1 MIFGNGDK
9 ERLFLLEQLCFGED
23 WTRDTFFRELESP
36 LSCCEVSRS
45 GGEICAFA
53 LGKLAA
59 DEAELY
65 QICVHPDLRRRG
77 IAAELLM
84 RFLGSMKAR
93 GAAVCFLE
101 VRSRN
106 APAIALYKSCGFE
119 QISVRK
125 NYYGDDDAVI
135 MRKNITD

>member
-1 MIFGNGDK
+1 MIFGNDDK
-9 ERLFLLEQLCFGED
+9 AALFGLEQLCFGDD
-23 WTRDTFFRELESP
+23 WTQETFFKELESP
-36 LSCCEVSRS
+36 LSCCEVSRND
-45 GGEICAFA
+45 GRICAFA

-77 IAAELLM
+77 IAAELLA
-84 RFLGSMKAR
+84 RFLESMKAR

-106 APAIALYKSCGFE
+106 APAIALYNSCGFDR
-119 QISVRK
+119 ISVRK
-125 NYYGDDDAVI
+125 NYYNDDDAVI

>member
-1 MIFGNGDK
+1 MILKNDEK
-9 ERLFLLEQLCFGED
+9 QRLLALERLCFGTE
-23 WTRDTFFRELESP
+23 WTDDTFFRELENP
-36 LSCCEVSRS
+36 LTVCEVSRS

-65 QICVHPDLRRRG
+65 RICVHTDMRRRG
-77 IAAELLM
+77 IAAELLG
-84 RFLGSMKAR
+84 RFLGSMKSR

-106 APAIALYKSCGFE
+106 SPAIALYKSHGFE
-119 QISVRK
+119 QIAVRK
-125 NYYGDDDAVI
+125 NYYNDDDAVI
-135 MRKNITD
+135 MKKNITV